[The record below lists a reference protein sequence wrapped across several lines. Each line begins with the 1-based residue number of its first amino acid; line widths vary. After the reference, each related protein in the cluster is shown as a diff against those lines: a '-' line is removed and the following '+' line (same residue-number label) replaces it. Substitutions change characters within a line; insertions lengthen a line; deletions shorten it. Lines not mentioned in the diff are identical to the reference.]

1 MFTRHSSLLLNLLSC
16 TIMSRFVCATSGRPI
31 WYTSVSGL
39 SIKIVVSEAFNR
51 NIGTIRQETFIFLDY
66 FFSI

>member
-1 MFTRHSSLLLNLLSC
+1 MMGLVLL
-16 TIMSRFVCATSGRPI
+16 VCATSGQPI